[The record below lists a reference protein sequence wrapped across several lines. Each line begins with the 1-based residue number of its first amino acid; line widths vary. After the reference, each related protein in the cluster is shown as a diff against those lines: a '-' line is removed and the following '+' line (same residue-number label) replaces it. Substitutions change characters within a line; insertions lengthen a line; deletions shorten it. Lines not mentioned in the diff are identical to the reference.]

1 MPQYMLICV
10 TSQHWFRS
18 ERLVA
23 LLNRIRHPETYSFSI
38 KLEIA
43 LTQAVDET
51 PGLLSTQI
59 VRSPIDLW
67 AIHSE
72 FDNFDHL
79 LNDLAGMQSVHI
91 AHGIMLQDIQG
102 EQVDHRGT
110 FVDAPFVAR
119 DATTKHSLLE
129 SNVLKTVP
137 QTHLLHNE
145 KSLIITQQTYPDGDI
160 HLRNKHAWG
169 VFPGCW
175 YRLNVVPHRK
185 YQAGQVLYRWLG
197 PHLKALQLLTITEST
212 LPNHRL
218 QDCPRMSQIYRNATA
233 EVGQQYVII
242 TFDSGFCMKACPRVW
257 NSPVKYE
264 KHIISIEV
272 FHFGWACTKM
282 FGGNEWARAVWHR
295 ICYLFFL
302 FEGQNYDRCL
312 TYFLIFIANIE
323 TSHPRATG

>member
-10 TSQHWFRS
+10 TLQHWFRS
-18 ERLVA
+18 ERLVT
-23 LLNRIRHPETYSFSI
+23 LLNRIRDPETYSI

-43 LTQAVDET
+43 LTQAVDQT

-79 LNDLAGMQSVHI
+79 LNDLTWMRSVHI

-110 FVDAPFVAR
+110 IVDTPFVAR
-119 DATTKHSLLE
+119 DATTKHSPLE
-129 SNVLKTVP
+129 SNALKTVP

-169 VFPGCW
+169 VFPGCC
-175 YRLNVVPHRK
+175 YRWNVVPHRMGRYYTDEWDHISKPYNYWLLPSQLYPITDYRTVQECLK
-185 YQAGQVLYRWLG
+185 YTEMQE
-197 PHLKALQLLTITEST
+197 LKLVSST
-212 LPNHRL
+212 
-218 QDCPRMSQIYRNATA
+218 S
-233 EVGQQYVII
+233 
-242 TFDSGFCMKACPRVW
+242 
-257 NSPVKYE
+257 
-264 KHIISIEV
+264 
-272 FHFGWACTKM
+272 
-282 FGGNEWARAVWHR
+282 
-295 ICYLFFL
+295 
-302 FEGQNYDRCL
+302 
-312 TYFLIFIANIE
+312 
-323 TSHPRATG
+323 